1 MTTAVQAQERINK
14 LREQLAV
21 EEAKLATFNQLTEAQ
36 RLATEI
42 HQRTC
47 HLDHMERCG
56 WDYDNWTD
64 PARGR
69 TRQRYLEKAE
79 KALQVATYDKIV
91 EIIEIIR

>member
-1 MTTAVQAQERINK
+1 MTTAVPVQEKIDQ
-14 LREQLAV
+14 LRAQLAA
-21 EEAKLATFNQLTEAQ
+21 EEAKLTQFNQLTEAQ

-47 HLDHMERCG
+47 HLDHIERCG
-56 WDYDNWTD
+56 WDYENWNN
-64 PARGR
+64 AVRNY
-69 TRQRYLEKAE
+69 TRERYLEKAE